1 LPLIGT
7 AGHVDHGKSTLVEA
21 LTGRDPDRWAEEK
34 RRGLTIDLGFAW
46 TTLGSTGEVSFVD
59 VPGHERFLKNMLA
72 GIEAIDVALFVVA
85 ADEGWMPQSEEHLA
99 VLDLLG
105 IDSGVVAL
113 TKTDAVDEEVIALV
127 EMEITERLMG
137 TTLASAPIIPVSA
150 RTGAGLSELLAAL
163 EERVSVVTE
172 EGDRPRLWVDRVFSV
187 PGSGTVV
194 TGSLTE
200 GPISVGDD
208 VELFP
213 DRLKGRVRAL
223 QSHET
228 MIEHALPGRR
238 LAVNLSGI
246 DRTDAWRGS
255 MLGLPGHWDLTSRFT
270 ALLRVARYVEHMPA
284 KGAFQVHIG
293 SGAHPAA
300 LKRLEADLGL
310 FEIARPL
317 PIRTGDRF
325 IIRESGRRQVVA
337 GGVVLDPAP
346 GRPAGAMRSAGL
358 IDPEAARDE
367 IATTLLD
374 IRGVDDVER
383 LAAHS
388 GGGLPQGAIIVGGVA
403 VTRSRFEDLR
413 ADAER
418 LVAEHH
424 QNHPLRPGMPL
435 ATLATSLRLTPE
447 LAGLVV
453 EESNVLERNGP
464 DVTSTRHRPTLGAEA
479 EAAWVKAESILR
491 EGLAVPAPGDLGLD
505 RELLHRMI
513 RDERLIRVSDDLVF
527 LPGQIDEIRDHLSQM
542 TSPFTVAQFRDRT
555 GLSRKYAVPILEW
568 ADREGLTI
576 RRGDERHLR

>member
-46 TTLGSTGEVSFVD
+46 TTIGSTGEVSFVD

-113 TKTDAVDEEVIALV
+113 TKTDAVDEEAIALV
-127 EMEITERLMG
+127 EMEITERLAG
-137 TTLASAPIIPVSA
+137 TTLESAPIIPVSA
-150 RTGAGLSELLAAL
+150 RTGAGLRELLAAL
-163 EERVSVVTE
+163 DERVSVVTE
-172 EGDRPRLWVDRVFSV
+172 EGDRPRLWVDRAFSV

-194 TGSLTE
+194 TGTLTE
-200 GPISVGDD
+200 GPMTVGDE

-213 DRLKGRVRAL
+213 DHQRGRVRGL

-228 MIEHALPGRR
+228 TIDHALPGRR
-238 LAVNLSGI
+238 LAVNLTGI
-246 DRTDAWRGS
+246 DRADAVRGS
-255 MLGLPGHWDLTSRFT
+255 MLGLPGQWDLTGRFT
-270 ALLRVARYVEHMPA
+270 AQLQIARYVDRLPA
-284 KGAFQVHIG
+284 KGAFHVHIG
-293 SGAHPAA
+293 SGAHPAVI
-300 LKRLEADLGL
+300 KRTEADRAL

-317 PIRTGDRF
+317 PLRTGDRF
-325 IIRESGRRQVVA
+325 ILRESGRRQVVA

-346 GRPAGAMRSAGL
+346 GRPAQAMRTSGL
-358 IDPEAARDE
+358 IDPKAGRDA
-367 IATTLLD
+367 IATTLLG
-374 IRGVDDVER
+374 IRGVEKADR

-388 GGGLPQGAIIVGGVA
+388 GGGRPEGAVIMRGVA
-403 VTRSRFEDLR
+403 VTRERFDELR
-413 ADAER
+413 SESER
-418 LVAEHH
+418 LVAEYLDHH
-424 QNHPLRPGMPL
+424 ALRPGMPL
-435 ATLATSLRLTPE
+435 ATLAAGLGSTPE
-447 LAGLVV
+447 MV
-453 EESNVLERNGP
+453 EMLIGESKTLQRIGP
-464 DVTSTRHRPTLGAEA
+464 DVASTEHPPALDPGAQAEWARAEA
-479 EAAWVKAESILR
+479 IL
-491 EGLAVPAPGDLGLD
+491 EKDLAVPPAGDLGLG

-513 RDERLIRVSDDLVF
+513 REGRLIRVSDDLVF
-527 LPGQIDEIRDHLSQM
+527 LPGQIEEIRGQLDRM
-542 TSPFTVAQFRDRT
+542 TSPFTVAQFRDQT